1 MNKKRLWI
9 RIRLFSLL
17 FLAFSFLGCEFF
29 NFNGDIKES
38 VFSNLQV
45 VYSFY
50 EIANPNTDHVDL
62 TFQVGQMVP
71 STSFPQFTQEESL
84 LVGWRFLKYTNVDV
98 PIVPDGLY
106 YGDRNMITAINV
118 GAAPLS
124 FYAVWAKKRYVN
136 FVTNCDTQLE
146 SIIVPDGYSIPNP
159 SAYYNLTK
167 EKHAFRGW
175 YTDAECT
182 QPFNIT
188 ENIVTSDLT
197 LYAKWVLQVTL
208 TLDPNDGTGKTVSDT
223 FDVGESYQL
232 PDYLYDVP
240 AGKGFVGWAGTPD
253 ATTAEYLYSDT
264 ISSVDQDMTLYSVWS
279 TNIATIVYH
288 DNAGLNQTYTVNKYG
303 VGARVGIGRYRE
315 YDVNTEKTYERYLR
329 DLWHVN
335 GQTINGFGATTTAT
349 MSDAGSYSTYT
360 YIEITG
366 SMDLYA
372 IWGIKVYGIEFMMTN
387 PATSGR
393 AQFYRTDV
401 NWGEKVTPPEEVP
414 YAPGY
419 VFTGWYW
426 YKNGQELLFDFDM
439 ILNEENIGNEGS
451 WLMLEARFTAGTSIQ
466 NTFYVGGN
474 DNIVRNGTIDN
485 PYTSITEAL
494 NAINAAA
501 NASIDYKI
509 ILKNDAVSYRDNVYI
524 STFYGNSLTIKFI
537 HDTWNMSI
545 YPKLD
550 SYGNTVT
557 SPIITIGVPQRV
569 SIEHLEFRNANSTL
583 DGGAIRV
590 LSGSNVVLK
599 DCRFCSNSSDGN
611 GGAIY
616 IENGASVTIE
626 NIEYSYGNNCNEQG
640 GFIYNGGNL
649 VLTGK
654 IRNDYFGTKNGDI
667 YLASGKVVTVA
678 AGFNA
683 DDSSNL
689 YIGIASTDYVDGTQ
703 VLDIAAAA
711 PAASYQRFRMTN
723 SSWNID
729 SNGLISTY

>member
-1 MNKKRLWI
+1 
-9 RIRLFSLL
+9 
-17 FLAFSFLGCEFF
+17 
-29 NFNGDIKES
+29 
-38 VFSNLQV
+38 
-45 VYSFY
+45 
-50 EIANPNTDHVDL
+50 
-62 TFQVGQMVP
+62 
-71 STSFPQFTQEESL
+71 
-84 LVGWRFLKYTNVDV
+84 
-98 PIVPDGLY
+98 
-106 YGDRNMITAINV
+106 
-118 GAAPLS
+118 
-124 FYAVWAKKRYVN
+124 
-136 FVTNCDTQLE
+136 
-146 SIIVPDGYSIPNP
+146 
-159 SAYYNLTK
+159 
-167 EKHAFRGW
+167 
-175 YTDAECT
+175 
-182 QPFNIT
+182 
-188 ENIVTSDLT
+188 
-197 LYAKWVLQVTL
+197 
-208 TLDPNDGTGKTVSDT
+208 
-223 FDVGESYQL
+223 
-232 PDYLYDVP
+232 
-240 AGKGFVGWAGTPD
+240 
-253 ATTAEYLYSDT
+253 
-264 ISSVDQDMTLYSVWS
+264 
-279 TNIATIVYH
+279 
-288 DNAGLNQTYTVNKYG
+288 
-303 VGARVGIGRYRE
+303 
-315 YDVNTEKTYERYLR
+315 
-329 DLWHVN
+329 
-335 GQTINGFGATTTAT
+335 
-349 MSDAGSYSTYT
+349 MSDASSYSTYA

-393 AQFYRTDV
+393 AQFYHSDV

-426 YKNGQELLFDFDM
+426 YKNGQEILFDFDM

-451 WLMLEARFTAGTSIQ
+451 WLMLEARFTAGTALQ
-466 NTFYVGGN
+466 NTFYVGDN

-501 NASIDYKI
+501 ITAMDYKI
-509 ILKNDAVSYRDNVYI
+509 IIKNDAVSYRDNVNI
-524 STFYGNSLTIKFI
+524 SSFYGNSLTIKYM
-537 HDTWNMSI
+537 HDTWTKTI

-569 SIEHLEFRNANSTL
+569 SIEHLEFRNANSTS

-626 NIEYSYGNNCNEQG
+626 NIDYAYDNNCNEQG

-649 VLTGK
+649 VLTGR
-654 IRNDYFGTKNGDI
+654 IRNDYYGTKNGDI

-689 YIGIASTDYVDGTQ
+689 YIGIPGTDYVADTR

-711 PAASYQRFRMTN
+711 PAASYQKFRMTN